1 VKGAHAVDDHLCIVA
16 LQDDGDVDVET
27 LLVEGKILTAG
38 AGDESSE
45 VVNGPRGAGG
55 DSAIGLQGERA
66 EVDADGVEGLLVLAA
81 LLFFLA
87 GGVDSHANS
96 SSGLR

>member
-1 VKGAHAVDDHLCIVA
+1 MKGAHAIDDHLCIVA

-45 VVNGPRGAGG
+45 VVNGPRGAGANG
-55 DSAIGLQGERA
+55 TIGLQGERA
-66 EVDADGVEGLLVLAA
+66 EVDAGDVEGLP
-81 LLFFLA
+81 F
-87 GGVDSHANS
+87 GVDLAHVDHALESDANS